1 MTSEPAG
8 NDTAAPGDPATGR
21 SASGDVAVGG
31 SGAGQSGAAPSG
43 AGQSGAGNDPAAR
56 AGAPAATSGV
66 EQTDLVERRARI
78 KTLVLRDGFARI
90 EDLTRSLGVSLMTVH
105 RDLDALAAQGYL
117 TKIRGGATANPNA
130 LLESRVAERQVA
142 MQEEKT
148 AIAAT
153 AATLL
158 APGQTVFIDDSTTAM
173 AVVPHLLASTPITVA
188 TNFLPV
194 VNRLAGASGV
204 ELIVL
209 GGIYHPV
216 PEACFGTR
224 TVQDIAHLHADLV
237 FMSTTGITG
246 GSCYHRS
253 EITVTSRVAFLA
265 NSTRSVL
272 LADHAKFGRH
282 ATHLLCRLTDFDLV
296 VVDDRLDDDERARL
310 EADGVALRLAPL
322 DHRSA
327 G

>member
-1 MTSEPAG
+1 MTP
-8 NDTAAPGDPATGR
+8 DPQDPA
-21 SASGDVAVGG
+21 
-31 SGAGQSGAAPSG
+31 PL
-43 AGQSGAGNDPAAR
+43 
-56 AGAPAATSGV
+56 APAGV
-66 EQTDLVERRARI
+66 EQTDLAERRARI

-90 EDLTRSLGVSLMTVH
+90 EDLTHLLGVSLMTVH
-105 RDLDALAAQGYL
+105 RDLDALAQQGYL

-130 LLESRVAERQVA
+130 LLESRVAERRVA

-148 AIAAT
+148 AIAAE

-173 AVVPHLLASTPITVA
+173 AMVPHLLASTPITVA

-194 VNRLAGASGV
+194 ANRLAGANGV

-216 PEACFGTR
+216 PEACFGSR
-224 TVQDIAHLHADLV
+224 TVEDIAHLHADLV

-246 GSCYHRS
+246 GACYHRS

-282 ATHLLCRLTDFDLV
+282 ATHLLCRLADFDLV
-296 VVDDRLDDDERARL
+296 VVDDGLDDDDVDRL
-310 EADGVALRLAPL
+310 RTESVALRLAAVLPNPL
-322 DHRSA
+322 